1 MPDMNHR
8 FLKSSATIHSLALP
22 FLLSGGAG
30 GAGGADGAGWG
41 DLLTPAVAKTI
52 NLAIFIGAGYL
63 LLRKPTREFF
73 AARLAGVRQVL
84 ERAAKEKDA
93 ATRKMAELEARINR
107 LGEEVGSIRERT
119 ALEAEAER
127 RRIEA
132 ETESDIARI
141 RQIAQREIGL
151 ATQEAI
157 SDLRE
162 YAARQS
168 VEIAEQI
175 ISREIKPDDDA
186 RLIQRVGDE
195 LTRVN

>member
-1 MPDMNHR
+1 
-8 FLKSSATIHSLALP
+8 
-22 FLLSGGAG
+22 
-30 GAGGADGAGWG
+30 
-41 DLLTPAVAKTI
+41 
-52 NLAIFIGAGYL
+52 
-63 LLRKPTREFF
+63 
-73 AARLAGVRQVL
+73 
-84 ERAAKEKDA
+84 
-93 ATRKMAELEARINR
+93 MAELEARINR
-107 LGEEVGSIRERT
+107 LGEEVGLIKERT

-151 ATQEAI
+151 AKQEAI